1 MNEPTEFKYPLDENG
16 EPYFAGSHVNAIQGM
31 EEVISNQKEIKDI
44 LSSFQEKHIQDTGWL
59 DYQVEAGGKNNMYT
73 ASGDNGFK
81 CGIRQI
87 YYVYGNDKT
96 GQRYVTQKMIR
107 MNLEDFAHGDQVA
120 QIPSGFTSNMQVFTT
135 RSGSVRLPIMI
146 RVYPNGKIFAYV
158 DSVDQSSSNVGNRI
172 YGQFEWT
179 E

>member
-1 MNEPTEFKYPLDENG
+1 MNEPTEFKYPLDEYG

-31 EEVISNQKEIKDI
+31 EEVISNQKEIENI

-59 DYQVEAGGKNNMYT
+59 DYQVETGGKNNMYT

-87 YYVYGNDKT
+87 HYVYGNAKT
-96 GQRYVTQKMIR
+96 GQKYITQKMIR
-107 MNLEDFAHGDQVA
+107 VNIRNFANGQQVA
-120 QIPSGFTSNMQVFTT
+120 QLPSGFMKYTQTFYSRAGSGRQPIMVEIMSSGAVNVYIDSSNQ
-135 RSGSVRLPIMI
+135 SGS
-146 RVYPNGKIFAYV
+146 NN
-158 DSVDQSSSNVGNRI
+158 DNWI
-172 YGQFEWT
+172 YAQFEWT